1 MTVNLIYGLSFGS
14 DDADFV
20 RVAYSTWSTF
30 CVCVCGKKY
39 EAAAVHN
46 APFHT
51 HIDGIVAQ
59 SSR

>member
-1 MTVNLIYGLSFGS
+1 MDCRSARMMLILSVLRTVRDLLF
-14 DDADFV
+14 
-20 RVAYSTWSTF
+20 
-30 CVCVCGKKY
+30 VCVCGKKY